1 MNRWEKVGSQYRLMQ
16 GDKRVASLY
25 SDAKYRVIWDNNAL
39 SRGANIKTA
48 KKEILSA
55 WKKWLKSA
63 NLQEISKKAKGEV
76 V

>member
-1 MNRWEKVGSQYRLMQ
+1 MNRWKKVGNQYWLMQ
-16 GDKRVASLY
+16 GGKMVASLY
-25 SDAKYRVIWDNNAL
+25 SDAKYRVIGDDAL
-39 SRGANIKTA
+39 FQGANIKTA